1 MPSRRGVAG
10 EKGEPILLFP
20 LDAVASVFCPSCMEG
35 TGLYATPT
43 SAIVRYPPPDILVA
57 AIAVYLIIVYNKE
70 LFLWTI
76 ASFSF
81 VSWRLKDQVQN
92 GLL

>member
-1 MPSRRGVAG
+1 
-10 EKGEPILLFP
+10 
-20 LDAVASVFCPSCMEG
+20 MEG

-76 ASFSF
+76 ASFKFRILETQGSSTKRPF
-81 VSWRLKDQVQN
+81 VNNKYTF
-92 GLL
+92 